1 MKKPPDKY
9 KCIKLPINS
18 ILNKNEDSHNIFNTN
33 Y

>member
-18 ILNKNEDSHNIFNTN
+18 ILNKNEESHNIFNII
-33 Y
+33 